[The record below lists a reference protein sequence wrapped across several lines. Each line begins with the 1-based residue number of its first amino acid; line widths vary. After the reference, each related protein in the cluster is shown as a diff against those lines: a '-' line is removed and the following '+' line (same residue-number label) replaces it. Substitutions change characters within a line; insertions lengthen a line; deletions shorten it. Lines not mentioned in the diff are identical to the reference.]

1 MELVTSE
8 KSMVALILLGRWV
21 HIPNERMY
29 PQSLFILNNLTN
41 HLLRVYNTC
50 LCLLPSVSVVRTGFV
65 IRH

>member
-29 PQSLFILNNLTN
+29 PQCLFIMYNLTN
-41 HLLRVYNTC
+41 HLLRVYNTS
-50 LCLLPSVSVVRTGFV
+50 LFLLPSVLIAPG
-65 IRH
+65 HKLN